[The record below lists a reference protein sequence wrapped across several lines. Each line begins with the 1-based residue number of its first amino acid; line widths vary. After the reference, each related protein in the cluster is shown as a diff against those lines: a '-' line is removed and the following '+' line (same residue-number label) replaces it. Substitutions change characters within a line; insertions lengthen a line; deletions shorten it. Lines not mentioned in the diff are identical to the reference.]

1 MMDKV
6 QKIVSLSHTQS
17 SKPHRFESV
26 VNMSPLPPSFFGV
39 CSKLAIFS
47 TRQAM
52 EFEALAALLMKI
64 KVLWNVN

>member
-1 MMDKV
+1 MDKV

-26 VNMSPLPPSFFGV
+26 VNMPPPPLFFGV

-47 TRQAM
+47 ARQAM